1 MRLYI
6 IRTIVK
12 QVLHEQD
19 QGLDD
24 AAKEDSFDA
33 YKEEHNRL
41 ESLRDESESLWE
53 DRTYQLATGG
63 LSLTFA
69 VFSFLM
75 SGENA
80 KSFEWPMAVIW
91 SGFAFCLVVNYLS
104 QRCAAKHFVKLQEEL
119 YNDRN
124 KGLGFSEE
132 RQIKRDEKYD
142 KSVNFFN
149 VLTEI
154 VLVLDIVI
162 TVIYTC
168 CLFIK

>member
-1 MRLYI
+1 MR
-6 IRTIVK
+6 
-12 QVLHEQD
+12 EQE
-19 QGLDD
+19 QELDD
-24 AAKEDSFDA
+24 AAKGDSFDA

-41 ESLRDESESLWE
+41 ETLRNESESLWE
-53 DRTYQLATGG
+53 DRTYQMAAGG

-69 VFSFLM
+69 IFSFLM

-80 KSFEWPMAVIW
+80 KSFAWPMAFIW
-91 SGFAFCLVVNYLS
+91 FGYAFCLVVNYLS

-119 YNDRN
+119 YNDRS
-124 KGLGFSEE
+124 KGLEYSEQ

-149 VLTEI
+149 ILTEI
-154 VLVLDIVI
+154 VLVLDIVF

-168 CLFIK
+168 YLFIY